1 MSIRIRRL
9 SIRNFGPLRDLVLL
23 PGPVTVVYGQNEA
36 GKTSC
41 IDALVRAL
49 RERVRPGREQ
59 LIEQTREGPGF
70 EGEID
75 LLLDPEDGG
84 SVLELLREHPSLAR
98 LFIVRD
104 ADPSLQAGRSWLN
117 SIRDRLVGIDL
128 ARISDL
134 IRNRAGLTEN
144 GMLRDARADER
155 QRLRERVARIEAFL
169 DDLPAIGKL
178 QEEIHQVE
186 LQRTAARDH
195 GEKLRTAERFERF
208 RTAERA
214 VGSVR
219 ENERRLRELERFGE
233 EDLAEWR
240 ESISSLREA
249 AAVAKTAENESS
261 RLRDEL
267 ELAEEEAKKRNLAR
281 DRSQIEADEIE
292 NARLEDNL
300 EEART
305 ASSNAATW
313 SLWKLPLGAGGGL
326 LLLLSIGLIT
336 RATDASGTYAAS
348 MGLAAGTAATFGLIA
363 TALSIAASSRIR
375 HAAAVTED
383 LLARA
388 RTHLGEVTS
397 LADCSAKLQKTVVAR
412 ERLEGEL
419 LAAKAVVQ
427 SIEEKELA
435 AKKVEDDRN
444 RRLDAVQR
452 QIAEIRNRVNLSS
465 IEQLEAKT
473 RERGETKALRLESQ
487 KTLQSLLGQVDETQP
502 LENQLEPLRVED
514 PGLEPNPARLAA
526 IEHELEGFDARLLTL
541 RSQLTERR
549 DRSLAAI
556 GLDNIGKVRAEHT
569 RLRQAVLQIDSQT
582 QGANLALQGI
592 RELSSDI
599 DRPLREALGNGP
611 EAAGRYLAKLTGGR
625 YRAIALEGSQ
635 ELSVERDDGSRFP
648 VEALSRGARDQ
659 LALAIRLSLVRRLLG
674 EPGFLVLDDAF
685 LTSDAGR
692 REALSSAIAELADEG
707 WQILYFTFDP
717 ALRDRLARLDAKV
730 IELPP
735 PHRIDG

>member
-1 MSIRIRRL
+1 MSVRIQRL
-9 SIRNFGPLRDLVLL
+9 SIRNFGPLRNLVLL

-49 RERVRPGREQ
+49 RERVRPGRER

-70 EGEID
+70 DGEID

-84 SVLELLREHPSLAR
+84 TVLELLREHPSLAR

-128 ARISDL
+128 ARIADL
-134 IRNRAGLTEN
+134 VRNRAGLTEN

-155 QRLRERVARIEAFL
+155 QRLRERVARIDAFL
-169 DDLPAIGKL
+169 DDLPGIGRL
-178 QEEIHQVE
+178 QEEIHQVD
-186 LQRTAARDH
+186 LQRTANRNH
-195 GEKLRTAERFERF
+195 GERLRAAERFERF

-219 ENERRLRELERFGE
+219 ENERRLRDLDRYGE
-233 EDLAEWR
+233 QDLREWR
-240 ESISSLREA
+240 EAISLLREA
-249 AAVAKTAENESS
+249 AAIAKTAENESS

-267 ELAEEEAKKRNLAR
+267 EIAAEEAKKRKLAR
-281 DRSQIEADEIE
+281 DRGNTHTEAIRS
-292 NARLEDNL
+292 ARLEENL

-305 ASSNAATW
+305 ANANAGTW
-313 SLWKLPLGAGGGL
+313 SLWKIPLGAAGGL

-336 RATDASGTYAAS
+336 MATDASGTHAAS
-348 MGLAAGTAATFGLIA
+348 IGLAAGIAATFGLISA
-363 TALSIAASSRIR
+363 ALSITASSRIR
-375 HAAAVTED
+375 HAAAVAED

-388 RTHLGEVTS
+388 RAHLGDVKT
-397 LADCSAKLQKTVVAR
+397 LADCSAQLQNAVILQ
-412 ERLEGEL
+412 ERVEGEL
-419 LAAKAVVQ
+419 TAAQAVVQ
-427 SIEEKELA
+427 SLEEKEVA
-435 AKKVEDDRN
+435 AKKVEDERN
-444 RRLDAVQR
+444 RSLDIVQR
-452 QIAEIRNRVNLSS
+452 QIAEIRDRVHLSS
-465 IEQLEAKT
+465 IEQLEEKT
-473 RERGETKALRLESQ
+473 RERGETKALLLESQ
-487 KTLQSLLGQVDETQP
+487 RTLENLLGSIDPTQP
-502 LENQLEPLRVED
+502 LENQLDELRVED
-514 PGLEPNPARLAA
+514 PGIEPNPQRLAA
-526 IEHELEGFDARLLTL
+526 TEHELEGFDARLLTL

-556 GLDNIGKVRAEHT
+556 GLDDIGKIHAEHS
-569 RLRQAVLQIDSQT
+569 RLHQAIEHMDNET
-582 QGANLALQGI
+582 KGANLALQGI

-611 EAAGRYLAKLTGGR
+611 EAAGHYLEKLTSGR

-635 ELSVERDDGSRFP
+635 ELSVERDDGSRLP

-692 REALSSAIAELADEG
+692 REALSVALAELAKEG

-717 ALRDRLARLDAKV
+717 ALRDRLARLDATV
-730 IELPP
+730 VELPP
-735 PHRIDG
+735 PNRSN

>member
-1 MSIRIRRL
+1 MSVRIQRL
-9 SIRNFGPLRDLVLL
+9 SIRNFGPLRDFVLL

-49 RERVRPGREQ
+49 RERVQPGREQ

-70 EGEID
+70 QGEID

-104 ADPSLQAGRSWLN
+104 ADPSLQTGRSWLN

-128 ARISDL
+128 VRISEL
-134 IRNRAGLTEN
+134 IRNRARLTVN
-144 GMLRDARADER
+144 GTLRDAHADER
-155 QRLRERVARIEAFL
+155 QRLSERVARIEAFL
-169 DDLPAIGKL
+169 DDLPGIGKL

-186 LQRTAARDH
+186 LQRTAARNH
-195 GEKLRTAERFERF
+195 GEKLRGAERFERF

-214 VGSVR
+214 VGTLR
-219 ENERRLRELERFGE
+219 ENERRLQELERFGDN
-233 EDLAEWR
+233 DLLEWR
-240 ESISSLREA
+240 EAISALREA
-249 AAVAKTAENESS
+249 AAIAKTAENESS
-261 RLRDEL
+261 RLRSEL
-267 ELAEEEAKKRNLAR
+267 DLAEEESKKRRLAR
-281 DRSQIEADEIE
+281 DRGIAEAEAVQS
-292 NARLEDNL
+292 ARLAEDL

-305 ASSNAATW
+305 AAANAGTW

-326 LLLLSIGLIT
+326 LLLLSIALIT
-336 RATDASGTYAAS
+336 QATDASGTHAAS

-363 TALSIAASSRIR
+363 AALSITASSRIR

-388 RTHLGEVTS
+388 RAHLGEVQS
-397 LADCSAKLQKTVVAR
+397 LSDCSVQLQKSVIQH

-419 LAAKAVVQ
+419 VAAKSVVE
-427 SIEEKELA
+427 SIEERELSA
-435 AKKVEDDRN
+435 RKVEEDRI
-444 RRLDAVQR
+444 RSLDAAQR
-452 QIAEIRNRVNLSS
+452 QIAAIRNRVGLSS

-473 RERGETKALRLESQ
+473 RERGETKALRIEAQ
-487 KTLQSLLGQVDETQP
+487 KTLSSLLGNLDDTQ
-502 LENQLEPLRVED
+502 LIEDQLEPLRVED
-514 PGLEPNPARLAA
+514 PGMGPNPQKLAVL
-526 IEHELEGFDARLLTL
+526 ESELEAFDARFIIL
-541 RSQLTERR
+541 RSQLTERL
-549 DRSLAAI
+549 DRSLASI
-556 GLDNIGKVRAEHT
+556 GLDDIGKLRAERI
-569 RLRQAVLQIDSQT
+569 RLRRAVEQIDNQT
-582 QGANLALQGI
+582 KGANLALQGL

-611 EAAGRYLAKLTGGR
+611 EAAGHYLSKLTAGR
-625 YRAIALEGSQ
+625 YRAITLEGTQ
-635 ELSVERDDGSRFP
+635 DLSVERDDGSRFP

-692 REALSSAIAELADEG
+692 REALTASLAELAAEG

-717 ALRDRLARLDAKV
+717 VLRDNLGRLDAKV

-735 PHRIDG
+735 PNRID

>member
-1 MSIRIRRL
+1 VSVRIQRL
-9 SIRNFGPLRDLVLL
+9 SIRNFGPLRDLVLM
-23 PGPVTVVYGQNEA
+23 PGPVTVVYGKNEA

-49 RERVRPGREQ
+49 RDRVRPGQER

-70 EGEID
+70 QGEID

-104 ADPSLQAGRSWLN
+104 ADPSLQTGRSWLN

-128 ARISDL
+128 VRISEL
-134 IRNRAGLTEN
+134 IRKRAGLTRN
-144 GMLRDARADER
+144 GTLRDARADER
-155 QRLRERVARIEAFL
+155 QRLTERVARIEAFL
-169 DDLPAIGKL
+169 EDLPGVGKL
-178 QEEIHQVE
+178 QEEIHQIE
-186 LQRTAARDH
+186 LQRTASRSY
-195 GEKLRTAERFERF
+195 GEKLRGAERFERF

-214 VGSVR
+214 AGAVR
-219 ENERRLRELERFGE
+219 ENERRLRELERFGDG
-233 EDLAEWR
+233 DLREWR
-240 ESISSLREA
+240 EAIGSLREA
-249 AAVAKTAENESS
+249 AAIAKTAENESS
-261 RLRDEL
+261 RLRGEIELSDE
-267 ELAEEEAKKRNLAR
+267 ESKKRRLAR
-281 DRSQIEADEIE
+281 DRGLTRAEDIQ
-292 NARLEDNL
+292 NARLEENL

-305 ASSNAATW
+305 TAASAGTW
-313 SLWKLPLGAGGGL
+313 ALWKIPLGAGGAL
-326 LLLLSIGLIT
+326 LLLLSIALIT
-336 RATDASGTYAAS
+336 QATNAAGTHAAS

-363 TALSIAASSRIR
+363 AGLAITASSRIR
-375 HAAAVTED
+375 HAAAVSED

-388 RTHLGEVTS
+388 RAHLGEVQS
-397 LADCSAKLQKTVVAR
+397 LADCSVQLQKALILQ

-419 LAAKAVVQ
+419 VAAKSVTD
-427 SIEEKELA
+427 SLEEKELA
-435 AKKVEDDRN
+435 ARKIEDGRN
-444 RRLDAVQR
+444 RTLDAAQR

-465 IEQLEAKT
+465 IEQLEEKT
-473 RERGETKALRLESQ
+473 RERGETKALHIEAQRTLE
-487 KTLQSLLGQVDETQP
+487 SLLGSLDETQP
-502 LENQLEPLRVED
+502 IEDQLDGLRVED
-514 PGLEPNPARLAA
+514 PGIEPNPQRLADL
-526 IEHELEGFDARLLTL
+526 ESELEGFDARLLIL

-556 GLDNIGKVRAEHT
+556 GLDDIGKLRAERS
-569 RLRQAVLQIDSQT
+569 RLREAVEQIDNQT
-582 QGANLALQGI
+582 QGASLALQGL

-599 DRPLREALGNGP
+599 DRPLREALGDGP

-625 YRAIALEGSQ
+625 YRAIALEGAQ
-635 ELSVERDDGSRFP
+635 DLSVERDDGSRFP

-692 REALSSAIAELADEG
+692 REALTASLAELASEG

-717 ALRDRLARLDAKV
+717 TLRDRLGQLDAKV

-735 PHRIDG
+735 PNRVD